1 MKAVGDS
8 VSAVGST
15 DLLKVKRVMLPLTR
29 RRSKCSSRLWPKL
42 WVHDAK
48 YYCSYLT
55 ITIDRRSFSA
65 LHIL

>member
-1 MKAVGDS
+1 MKAVEDS

-42 WVHDAK
+42 
-48 YYCSYLT
+48 
-55 ITIDRRSFSA
+55 
-65 LHIL
+65 